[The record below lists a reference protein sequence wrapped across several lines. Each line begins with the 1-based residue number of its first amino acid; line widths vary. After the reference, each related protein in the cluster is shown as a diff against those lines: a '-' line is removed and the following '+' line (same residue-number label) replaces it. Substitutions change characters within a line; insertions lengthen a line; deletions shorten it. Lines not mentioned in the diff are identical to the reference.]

1 MYATRLCKHWHI
13 DEVHMDFFFLHI
25 SAWASACCHP
35 HTLQSAGG
43 LLVGLVG
50 WEALTVSGCSEIEAL
65 VAWPSCSQHCR
76 RPAHASDCGS
86 GSDSSLKVT
95 AMSSHRHDLSTVA
108 DTAVTLFKQASIQA
122 LQCNAKS
129 RISSP
134 VLPGWTSMQH
144 WQVLPVS
151 TPRHTLAASR
161 VKIKIK
167 IELQQGCKRGAALCQ
182 PASVGSA
189 TAHA

>member
-1 MYATRLCKHWHI
+1 M
-13 DEVHMDFFFLHI
+13 HI
-25 SAWASACCHP
+25 SAWACCHP
-35 HTLQSAGG
+35 HTLQPAGG
-43 LLVGLVG
+43 LLVGLIG
-50 WEALTVSGCSEIEAL
+50 WGALTVSGCSQCSEIEAL
-65 VAWPSCSQHCR
+65 VAWPACSQHCR
-76 RPAHASDCGS
+76 RRAHASDCGSGS

-95 AMSSHRHDLSTVA
+95 AMSSHRQNLSTVA
-108 DTAVTLFKQASIQA
+108 NTAVTVFKQASIQA

-134 VLPGWTSMQH
+134 VLPGWASMLH
-144 WQVLPVS
+144 WQVLAAS